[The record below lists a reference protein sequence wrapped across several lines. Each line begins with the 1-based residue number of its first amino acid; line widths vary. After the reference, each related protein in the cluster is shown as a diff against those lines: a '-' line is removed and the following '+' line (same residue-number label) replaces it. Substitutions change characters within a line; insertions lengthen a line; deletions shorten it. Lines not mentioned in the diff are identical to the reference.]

1 MAAGHEEKGGGEG
14 GPFAVFVVREDV
26 PPQESEEVGVQTIK

>member
-1 MAAGHEEKGGGEG
+1 MTAGHEEEGGREG

-26 PPQESEEVGVQTIK
+26 PAQEGEEVGVQAIK